1 MPIRTRSTAAFTLA
15 IALAIVGTSP
25 ALRAQEAPAAPQE
38 KLIIGTKV
46 APPFAFQEAGRWTGA
61 SIDLWVELARELG
74 LQYEIRGFGED
85 LDALLDAVQRG
96 EVDAGVAAITVN
108 GDRERL
114 MDFSHPFYSTGYGIA
129 VRPVE
134 KQTWKTT
141 AGKIFS
147 WQVLRV
153 IVLLAGILLVMGL
166 LIWILER
173 RANAEQFGGSV
184 PSGLWSGFWWAAVTM
199 TTVGYGDKS
208 PKTVG
213 GRILSL
219 IWMFT
224 ALFLIG
230 TFIANMTSALT
241 VGQLGGPIRG
251 LEDLE
256 NAKVATLRGSTSE
269 AWLRDNRIGQ
279 LRYFDDPDE
288 ALEAVAGGS
297 MDAMFYDKPLLEYR
311 VAQTMGD
318 RVELLREDFGDQ
330 DYAIAMPEGSALR
343 EPLNRALLSAGI
355 QAAWRDILFRYLQEA
370 AAAPPR
376 PEG

>member
-1 MPIRTRSTAAFTLA
+1 MRIRTRSTAVP
-15 IALAIVGTSP
+15 ALTVLLSLVVLSP
-25 ALRAQEAPAAPQE
+25 ALRAQETAAPQE
-38 KLIIGTKV
+38 KLIIGTKA

-61 SIDLWVELARELG
+61 SIDLWMELARELD

-108 GDRERL
+108 GDRERI

-134 KQTWKTT
+134 KQTWMTV
-141 AGKIFS
+141 ARKIFS

-153 IVLLAGILLVMGL
+153 IALLAGILLVMGL
-166 LIWILER
+166 LICILER

-230 TFIANMTSALT
+230 MFIANMTSALT

-251 LEDLE
+251 LEDLA
-256 NAKVATLRGSTSE
+256 NAKVATQRGSTSE
-269 AWLRDNRIGQ
+269 AWLRDNRLGQ
-279 LRYFDDPDE
+279 LRYFDDPEE
-288 ALEAVAGGS
+288 ALEAVARGS

-311 VAQTMGD
+311 VAQTMTD

-330 DYAIAMPEGSALR
+330 DYAIALPEGSALR
-343 EPLNRALLSAGI
+343 EPLNRALLSTGI
-355 QAAWRDILFRYLQEA
+355 RAAWRDILFRYLQEA
-370 AAAPPR
+370 PAAPPR
-376 PEG
+376 PER

>member
-1 MPIRTRSTAAFTLA
+1 MRIRIRSTVVPTLTV
-15 IALAIVGTSP
+15 LLSLVVLSP
-25 ALRAQEAPAAPQE
+25 ALCAQETAAPQE

-61 SIDLWVELARELG
+61 SIDLWMELARELD

-96 EVDAGVAAITVN
+96 EVDAGMAAITVN

-134 KQTWKTT
+134 KQTWMSVART
-141 AGKIFS
+141 IFS

-153 IVLLAGILLVMGL
+153 IALLAGILLVMGL

-230 TFIANMTSALT
+230 MFIANMTSALT

-251 LEDLE
+251 LEDLA
-256 NAKVATLRGSTSE
+256 NAKVATQRSSTSE
-269 AWLRDNRIGQ
+269 AWLRDNRLGQ
-279 LRYFDDPDE
+279 LRYFDDPEE
-288 ALEAVAGGS
+288 ALEAVASGS

-311 VAQTMGD
+311 VAHATDD
-318 RVELLREDFGDQ
+318 RIELLREDFGDQ
-330 DYAIAMPEGSALR
+330 DYAIALPEGSALR
-343 EPLNRALLSAGI
+343 EPLNRALLSPGI
-355 QAAWRDILFRYLQEA
+355 EAAWRDILFRYLQEA
-370 AAAPPR
+370 PAAPPR
-376 PEG
+376 PER

>member
-1 MPIRTRSTAAFTLA
+1 MRIRTRSTAVP
-15 IALAIVGTSP
+15 ALTVLLSLVVLSP
-25 ALRAQEAPAAPQE
+25 ALRAQETAAPQE
-38 KLIIGTKV
+38 KLIIGTKA

-61 SIDLWVELARELG
+61 SIDLWMELARELG
-74 LQYEIRGFGED
+74 LKYEIRGFGED
-85 LDALLDAVQRG
+85 LNALLEAVQRG
-96 EVDAGVAAITVN
+96 EVDAGMAAITVN

-141 AGKIFS
+141 ASKIFS

-153 IVLLAGILLVMGL
+153 VVLLAGVLLVMGL

-173 RANAEQFGGSV
+173 RANPEQFGGSV

-208 PKTVG
+208 PKTVP

-230 TFIANMTSALT
+230 IFIANMTSALT

-251 LEDLE
+251 LEDLA

-269 AWLRDNRIGQ
+269 AWLRDNRLGQ
-279 LRYFDDPDE
+279 LRYYDDPQE
-288 ALEAVAGGS
+288 ALEAVARGS
-297 MDAMFYDKPLLEYR
+297 MDAMFYDKPLLEYS
-311 VAQTMGD
+311 VAQTMTD
-318 RVELLREDFGDQ
+318 RVELLRENFGHQ
-330 DYAIAMPEGSALR
+330 DYAIALPEGSALR
-343 EPLNRALLSAGI
+343 EPLNRALLSPGI
-355 QAAWRDILFRYLQEA
+355 QAVWRDILFRYLQEA
-370 AAAPPR
+370 PAAPPR
-376 PEG
+376 PER